1 MVVRNATSP
10 LPAGVKVHVGA
21 VDIRDQLELVLQRF
35 ADVVRL
41 TT

>member
-1 MVVRNATSP
+1 VLVLGAVID
-10 LPAGVKVHVGA
+10 LIVKVHVGA